1 MPQAQVINTNV
12 PSLNAQ
18 RNLSGTG
25 SALAVS
31 LQRLSSGLRINSAKD
46 DAAGLAISERFS
58 AQIIGSNQAKRNAN
72 DGISLA
78 QTAEGALKTSADILQ
93 RIRVLAVQSA
103 NATNS
108 PSDRQALNDE
118 VNALTAELDRIA
130 RTAEFNGRKM
140 LDGSFTSAIFQ
151 VGPNANQT
159 ITATSANFTTNS
171 YGNYRIGGRVA
182 DTAGGPGDL
191 VLGTN
196 EAGAVRAQ
204 AGAQGGVS
212 AIPAG
217 KLTVAGGAGS
227 FELDYPAGA
236 SAKQIAEKVNMVT
249 QSTGV
254 KATAHTQLDLVE
266 MMQGSSYVL
275 EVASN
280 NITTQPVKIAFTIGG
295 VAGQGTVTNTDHL
308 SGAVDAFNKVAAKTG
323 ISARVNEKGDGI
335 TLVNDNGEDIVFANQ
350 SAVGNDIK
358 MQLTGGATMHGTT
371 DLTAAVGNEVG
382 KTGTGSIRV
391 TGQVTFDSH
400 MSFGVTDSN
409 AVAKGGTA
417 AGGFLISDNGTT
429 PVGGQLQ
436 TMQNAD
442 VTTVDASYRTI
453 NLVDAALDTINAQRA
468 AYGALQSRFENTIT
482 NLQVSSENM
491 SAARSRIRDTDFA
504 EETAELT
511 RAQILQQAGT
521 AMLSQANALPQQV
534 LQLLQ

>member
-93 RIRVLAVQSA
+93 RVRVLAVQSA

-204 AGAQGGVS
+204 AGNLGGDS
-212 AIPAG
+212 AIGAG
-217 KLTVAGGAGS
+217 TLTVAGGAGS
-227 FELDYPAGA
+227 FELEYPAGA
-236 SAKQIAEKVNMVT
+236 SAKLISEKVNAVT

-254 KATAHTQLDLVE
+254 KASARTELDLLG
-266 MMQGSSYVL
+266 MQQGSSFVL

-350 SAVGNDIK
+350 SATGNDIT
-358 MQLTGGATMHGTT
+358 MQLTGGATMPGTAT
-371 DLTAAVGNEVG
+371 LTADSTYEVGN
-382 KTGTGSIRV
+382 TGTGSIRV

-400 MSFGVTDSN
+400 MSFGVTDTN
-409 AVAKGGTA
+409 AVADNVT
-417 AGGFLISDNGTT
+417 AGGFLISATQS

-453 NLVDAALDTINAQRA
+453 SLVDAALDTINAQRA

>member
-25 SALAVS
+25 GALAVS

-58 AQIIGSNQAKRNAN
+58 AQIIGSNQARRNAN

-204 AGAQGGVS
+204 AGGAGGVS

-236 SAKQIAEKVNMVT
+236 SAKQIAEKVNAVT

-254 KATAHTQLDLVE
+254 KASARTELDLVE

-295 VAGQGTVTNTDHL
+295 VAGQGSVTNTDHL

-350 SAVGNDIK
+350 SATGNDIK
-358 MQLTGGATMHGTT
+358 MQLTGGATMAGTNILSADAT
-371 DLTAAVGNEVG
+371 NEVG

-400 MSFGVTDSN
+400 MSFGVTDEN
-409 AVAKGGTA
+409 AVADNVT
-417 AGGFLISDNGTT
+417 AGGFLISATKS

-534 LQLLQ
+534 LQLLS

>member
-1 MPQAQVINTNV
+1 M
-12 PSLNAQ
+12 
-18 RNLSGTG
+18 
-25 SALAVS
+25 
-31 LQRLSSGLRINSAKD
+31 
-46 DAAGLAISERFS
+46 
-58 AQIIGSNQAKRNAN
+58 
-72 DGISLA
+72 
-78 QTAEGALKTSADILQ
+78 
-93 RIRVLAVQSA
+93 
-103 NATNS
+103 
-108 PSDRQALNDE
+108 
-118 VNALTAELDRIA
+118 
-130 RTAEFNGRKM
+130 
-140 LDGSFTSAIFQ
+140 
-151 VGPNANQT
+151 
-159 ITATSANFTTNS
+159 
-171 YGNYRIGGRVA
+171 
-182 DTAGGPGDL
+182 
-191 VLGTN
+191 
-196 EAGAVRAQ
+196 
-204 AGAQGGVS
+204 
-212 AIPAG
+212 
-217 KLTVAGGAGS
+217 
-227 FELDYPAGA
+227 
-236 SAKQIAEKVNMVT
+236 
-249 QSTGV
+249 
-254 KATAHTQLDLVE
+254 
-266 MMQGSSYVL
+266 
-275 EVASN
+275 
-280 NITTQPVKIAFTIGG
+280 
-295 VAGQGTVTNTDHL
+295 
-308 SGAVDAFNKVAAKTG
+308 
-323 ISARVNEKGDGI
+323 
-335 TLVNDNGEDIVFANQ
+335 FANQ

-534 LQLLQ
+534 LQLLS